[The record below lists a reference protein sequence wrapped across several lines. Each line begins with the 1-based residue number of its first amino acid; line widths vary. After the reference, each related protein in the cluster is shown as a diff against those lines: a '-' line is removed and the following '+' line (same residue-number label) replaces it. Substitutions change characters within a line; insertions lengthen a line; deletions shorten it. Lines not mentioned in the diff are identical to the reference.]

1 MRSFLDYIR
10 FKYIPCDVLV
20 KEVKDRG
27 GKNCFKMIPTC
38 AGVPSAIGAQ
48 LHNDPR
54 SCSPSIGTIITTIIS
69 DDITT
74 IQTTDGQLKKDLFK
88 LYSNCIPTAILIK

>member
-74 IQTTDGQLKKDLFK
+74 IQTTDG
-88 LYSNCIPTAILIK
+88 S